1 MSQDK
6 PKKERL
12 RVDIYPSIH
21 KKILNNL
28 PEHKRSQALT
38 PIVNDLIYEAL
49 DTHITLGKPSPLGAS
64 ERAKVLHSYNNK
76 DNESFFIKE
85 TKKSFNKISDTQKFE
100 EFWSTYRSSPKR
112 VKNPKKQKAKTEF
125 EIAIHNGVEAKDLLK
140 AAELAVNEQKLA
152 IDTEGWAEC
161 LPDAFRWLK
170 ERTYETLLTE
180 ATITKHQ
187 QQNINQPVIL

>member
-125 EIAIHNGVEAKDLLK
+125 DIAIHNGVDAKDLLK

>member
-76 DNESFFIKE
+76 DNDSFFIKE
-85 TKKSFNKISDTQKFE
+85 TKKAFNKISDIQKFE

-112 VKNPKKQKAKTEF
+112 VRNPKKQKAKTEF
-125 EIAIHNGVEAKDLLK
+125 EIAIHNGVDAKDLLK